1 MKSVNNKLAKTA
13 QFLGGN
19 EKMRVLHSLIACMTI
34 LLCSV
39 GLNPTVSEAQRVTH
53 DPVIFV
59 HGLGGNSTNFYF
71 IKTYL
76 KQQGWADNELYAIE
90 LVDKTG
96 NSITNAKQLAT
107 YVDDVLKKTGK
118 KKVDII
124 GHSAG
129 GINALT
135 YILNTGGSKVS
146 DVVTLGSPNR
156 VITTKAPVGTD
167 PNRKILYTSIY
178 STTDYITPYRMSI
191 LDGAKNIQIS
201 GVDHLGLVTSKKVN
215 ELIRVALNG
224 AV

>member
-1 MKSVNNKLAKTA
+1 
-13 QFLGGN
+13 
-19 EKMRVLHSLIACMTI
+19 MRMLHSLIACMMI
-34 LLCSV
+34 LLCAV
-39 GLNPTVSEAQRVTH
+39 GLNPIVSEAQRVTH

-71 IKTYL
+71 IRTYL

-90 LVDKTG
+90 LLDKTG
-96 NSITNAKQLAT
+96 NSITNAKQLST
-107 YVDDVLKKTGK
+107 YVDDVLRKTGK

-135 YILNTGGSKVS
+135 YILTDGGNKVN

-178 STTDYITPYRMSI
+178 SKNDYITPNKLSI
-191 LDGAKNIQIS
+191 LDGAKNIEIT
-201 GVDHLGLVTSKKVN
+201 GVDHFGLVTSKKVN
-215 ELIRVALNG
+215 DLIKVALNG
-224 AV
+224 GGLNTNK